1 MPQPEPQ
8 LTPDQ
13 VAERAKIHA
22 AFTEVLGVNGM
33 TRTAAQLLVL
43 ETLRKTCYAD
53 KPVFAADSDGKFC
66 PIRAAFTDGKRSV
79 WIGLNEEISFR

>member
-1 MPQPEPQ
+1 MPPPEPQ

-13 VAERAKIHA
+13 IAERAKIHG
-22 AFTEVLGVNGM
+22 AFTEVFGVNG
-33 TRTAAQLLVL
+33 TQRTGAQQLVL
-43 ETLRKTCYAD
+43 DTLKAACYAE
-53 KPVFAADSDGKFC
+53 KPVFAPDAAGKFC